1 MGDIEVLKEVVNLL
15 AAHKLRYWLG
25 RGRFQWWAV
34 HHEFGDHDS
43 DIDFHIF
50 REDEKVLRKLLPK
63 LEKRGYRI
71 TQKAAHKISLIKAN
85 TAVEFVFLDLDA
97 TGEGVRYHETVEPS
111 RKRFICPETL
121 FRDWTVTIGGV
132 EVRIPEEEYLP
143 CVCGPRWRECRK
155 GGGGVEI

>member
-1 MGDIEVLKEVVNLL
+1 
-15 AAHKLRYWLG
+15 
-25 RGRFQWWAV
+25 
-34 HHEFGDHDS
+34 S

-143 CVCGPRWRECRK
+143 CVCGPRWRGCRK